1 MRRLL
6 EEINNGHAAETPEAP
21 SLFCLFIKC
30 NERENLNRLH
40 DGAQEGGH
48 LPISSAM
55 LDGPAEAREAELD
68 AGVEQ
73 AVRD

>member
-1 MRRLL
+1 MYCVPKEAHYR
-6 EEINNGHAAETPEAP
+6 HAAEAPEATFILR
-21 SLFCLFIKC
+21 LFAKC
-30 NERENLNRLH
+30 NERKNINRLH

-48 LPISSAM
+48 LPVSSAM
-55 LDGPAEAREAELD
+55 LDEPAEAREAELD